1 VSEQKNQQTSC
12 DIITPEPVVGVRF
25 QKDVAVKRKP
35 VTPDFHSRRRMNMMM
50 NHNPIMEFKEP
61 LLKQKNTMKNMQ
73 YYSKFASQLSMPC
86 ETEKSTKQ
94 TEQSPPAK
102 SIMKQSYNSLD
113 LQSVVK
119 SQAQYTAKRLSFME

>member
-1 VSEQKNQQTSC
+1 
-12 DIITPEPVVGVRF
+12 
-25 QKDVAVKRKP
+25 
-35 VTPDFHSRRRMNMMM
+35 MNMMM